1 VTVIDR
7 QNEQQ
12 FSDPDLLS
20 VPEAARRVGVHTDTL
35 YRLCRMGQFP
45 PAIQI
50 GTRWRVSVPKLEQFL
65 HGRVIHDNLRPQ
77 GFS

>member
-1 VTVIDR
+1 VTVIER
-7 QNEQQ
+7 QDDKQ
-12 FSDPDLLS
+12 FSAPDLLS

-50 GTRWRVSVPKLEQFL
+50 GARWRVSVPRLERYL
-65 HGRVIHDNLRPQ
+65 HGPTQPALSST
-77 GFS
+77 G